1 MGIVIKQSFWSS
13 IFAYIG
19 AALGL
24 INQLFLYTH
33 FLTKDQVGLFSQIQ
47 SFAHLLAPA
56 AILGMTATAVKFNSV
71 YKDNRQEKKAFN
83 SFLFI
88 SVSIGLMLVI
98 TLIILF
104 RPSIISFYK
113 ENELIDQY
121 FEIGIILI
129 GIVTYL
135 SINEA
140 ISRANLN
147 AVLPAFL
154 KDVLVRGMGT
164 MLLLLYGFNLISF
177 DQAVSGIILL
187 YIPSLIILIIYNVRS
202 GNVTLGTDFNLIND
216 KFKSLR
222 NYALYSVIGSAGAVI
237 VLNVDIQMV
246 SGMIDLGANG
256 IYTRAFYMAVLIELP
271 RRAISQ
277 IVSPVIAQA
286 FKNDDFQKVKKL
298 YKNLSINQM
307 AVGCLIFLGIVINL
321 DNIYSLMPNGEEYQT
336 GFMIVY
342 IVGVAK
348 LVDMA
353 FSING
358 EIILMSKHYRFSTY
372 SIIILAALTV
382 ILNFLLIPI
391 YHINGAAYASLIA
404 IILYNLLKMGFLK
417 WKFNLMPF
425 SYKNL
430 LLIAITVSVWYLDKL
445 IPQQEFVIM
454 DILIRST
461 FVTVLYCGLIVLL
474 RISEDINSYLNN
486 FYRKYNKKNQ

>member
-1 MGIVIKQSFWSS
+1 
-13 IFAYIG
+13 
-19 AALGL
+19 
-24 INQLFLYTH
+24 
-33 FLTKDQVGLFSQIQ
+33 
-47 SFAHLLAPA
+47 
-56 AILGMTATAVKFNSV
+56 
-71 YKDNRQEKKAFN
+71 
-83 SFLFI
+83 
-88 SVSIGLMLVI
+88 
-98 TLIILF
+98 
-104 RPSIISFYK
+104 
-113 ENELIDQY
+113 
-121 FEIGIILI
+121 
-129 GIVTYL
+129 
-135 SINEA
+135 
-140 ISRANLN
+140 
-147 AVLPAFL
+147 
-154 KDVLVRGMGT
+154 
-164 MLLLLYGFNLISF
+164 
-177 DQAVSGIILL
+177 
-187 YIPSLIILIIYNVRS
+187 
-202 GNVTLGTDFNLIND
+202 
-216 KFKSLR
+216 
-222 NYALYSVIGSAGAVI
+222 
-237 VLNVDIQMV
+237 
-246 SGMIDLGANG
+246 MIDLGANG